1 MGAENSPHNSHCLG
15 TSILEMLKKSL
26 DSDCVFKNEFNC
38 ILKAEIN
45 INTTVVH

>member
-1 MGAENSPHNSHCLG
+1 MECIILSPLPGDQYTGNV
-15 TSILEMLKKSL
+15 KKSL
-26 DSDCVFKNEFNC
+26 DNVCVFKNDFIC